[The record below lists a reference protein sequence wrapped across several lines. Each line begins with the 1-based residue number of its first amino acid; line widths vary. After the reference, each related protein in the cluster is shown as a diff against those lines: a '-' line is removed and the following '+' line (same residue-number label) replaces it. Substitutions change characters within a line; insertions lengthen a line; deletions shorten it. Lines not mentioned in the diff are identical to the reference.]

1 MEAVSGIEHLRAV
14 LARLSCGQPPQHS
27 ADRRIAVDNV
37 VAALVNDLFELL
49 VGSEILR
56 RKRRPLERHI
66 KDPLHKVQLQA
77 ILLGKVVPR
86 CHMDFTA
93 VLMQHS
99 NKRLV
104 ELADM
109 RLYGGNK

>member
-56 RKRRPLERHI
+56 RKRRPLERHV
-66 KDPLHKVQLQA
+66 KDLFHKVQLQA
-77 ILLGKVVPR
+77 VLFGKVVPR
-86 CHMDFTA
+86 RYMDFAA
-93 VLMQHS
+93 VLMQHGH
-99 NKRLV
+99 KRSVKLT
-104 ELADM
+104 DM
-109 RLYGGNK
+109 RLYGGN